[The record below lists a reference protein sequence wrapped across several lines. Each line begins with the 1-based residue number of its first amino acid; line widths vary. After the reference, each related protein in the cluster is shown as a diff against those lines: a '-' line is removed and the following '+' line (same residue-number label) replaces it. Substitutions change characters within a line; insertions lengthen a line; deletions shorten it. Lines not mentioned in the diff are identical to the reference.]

1 MLLVVNIGNSNI
13 RFGIFEG
20 EDCTH
25 SWVMNTKPYK
35 TEDELFSQFK
45 ITYQN
50 YGIAPNDITEI
61 AVGSVVPHL
70 TYPVRKSLSRLH
82 NVKTVLVSRNILT
95 ELISVSP
102 QIGTDLY
109 ANAYYA
115 HKKYEGTKIVVDFG
129 TALTLTC
136 VDGKGELKGVIIA
149 SGVVTSLN
157 SLISATAQLSDVEM
171 RTPVRVLGK
180 TTEASMQS
188 GIVFG
193 FLSMVEGLIDRI
205 NKELGE
211 QTYVIATG
219 GTGHIFA
226 PLTTKIDVY
235 DRLHTIKGLRE
246 LYLIKSLQNNNT
258 SIS

>member
-1 MLLVVNIGNSNI
+1 MILVINIGNSNM
-13 RFGIFEG
+13 RFGIFNG
-20 EDCTH
+20 EEYVN

-45 ITYQN
+45 MTYQN
-50 YGIAPNDITEI
+50 YGINPGDITEI

-82 NVKTVLVSRNILT
+82 NIKTTLVSRNTPT
-95 ELISVSP
+95 ELSSVSP
-102 QIGTDLY
+102 QMGTDLY

-115 HKKYEGTKIVVDFG
+115 YKKYEGTKIVVDFG

-136 VDGKGELKGVIIA
+136 VDKSGEIKGVVI
-149 SGVVTSLN
+149 STGVVTSLN

-171 RTPVRVLGK
+171 RTPKNVLGK
-180 TTEASMQS
+180 TTEECMQS
-188 GIVFG
+188 GIIFG

-211 QTYVIATG
+211 ETYVIATG
-219 GTGHIFA
+219 GVGHIFA
-226 PLTTKIDVY
+226 PLTPKINIY
-235 DRLHTIKGLRE
+235 DRFHTIKGLRE
-246 LYLIKSLQNNNT
+246 LYIKQQQIT
-258 SIS
+258 Q

>member
-13 RFGIFEG
+13 RLGIFKDDE
-20 EDCTH
+20 CVN

-45 ITYQN
+45 MTYRN
-50 YGIAPNDITEI
+50 YGINPADIEEI

-70 TYPVRKSLSRLH
+70 TYPVRKSLARLH
-82 NVKTVLVSRNILT
+82 GVKTILVSRNTDT
-95 ELISVSP
+95 ELTSASP
-102 QIGTDLY
+102 QMGTDLY

-115 HKKYEGTKIVVDFG
+115 HKKYCGNKIIVDFG

-136 VDGKGELKGVIIA
+136 VDKNGEIKGVIIA
-149 SGVVTSLN
+149 AGVVTSLN
-157 SLISATAQLSDVEM
+157 SLIGATAQLSDVEM
-171 RTPVRVLGK
+171 RTPKRVLGK
-180 TTEASMQS
+180 TTEECMQS

-211 QTYVIATG
+211 ETYVVATG
-219 GTGHIFA
+219 GIGHLFA
-226 PLTTKIDVY
+226 PLTTKIDIY
-235 DRLHTIKGLRE
+235 DRFHTIKGLRE
-246 LYLIKSLQNNNT
+246 LYLRLNKQQD
-258 SIS
+258 

>member
-1 MLLVVNIGNSNI
+1 MLLVVNIGNSNM
-13 RFGIFEG
+13 RFGIFKDNEYVN
-20 EDCTH
+20 

-45 ITYQN
+45 MTYQN
-50 YGIAPNDITEI
+50 YGINPNDIDEI

-82 NVKTVLVSRNILT
+82 NIKTVLVSRNTPT
-95 ELISVSP
+95 ELHSMSP
-102 QIGTDLY
+102 QMGTDLY

-115 HKKYEGTKIVVDFG
+115 YKKYAGTKIIVDFG

-136 VDGKGELKGVIIA
+136 VTKEGEIKGVIIA
-149 SGVVTSLN
+149 AGVVTSLN
-157 SLISATAQLSDVEM
+157 SLINATAQLSDVEM
-171 RTPVRVLGK
+171 RTPKRVLGK
-180 TTEASMQS
+180 STEESMQS

-211 QTYVIATG
+211 ETYVIATG
-219 GTGHIFA
+219 GIGHVFA
-226 PLTTKIDVY
+226 PLTTKINVY
-235 DRLHTIKGLRE
+235 DRFHTIKGLRE
-246 LYLIKSLQNNNT
+246 LYLTQKTINQD
-258 SIS
+258 

>member
-1 MLLVVNIGNSNI
+1 M
-13 RFGIFEG
+13 RFGIFNG
-20 EDCTH
+20 EECIN

-45 ITYQN
+45 MTYQN
-50 YGIAPNDITEI
+50 YGINSNDIDEI

-82 NVKTVLVSRNILT
+82 NVKTVLVNRNTST
-95 ELISVSP
+95 ELTSASP
-102 QIGTDLY
+102 QMGTDLY

-115 HKKYEGTKIVVDFG
+115 HKKYEGNKIVVDFG

-136 VDGKGELKGVIIA
+136 VDKKGEIKGVVIA
-149 SGVVTSLN
+149 AGVVTSLN
-157 SLISATAQLSDVEM
+157 SLIHATAQLSDVEM
-171 RTPVRVLGK
+171 RTPKSVLGK
-180 TTEASMQS
+180 TTEECMQS

-211 QTYVIATG
+211 ETYVIATG

-235 DRLHTIKGLRE
+235 DRFHTIKGLRE
-246 LYLIKSLQNNNT
+246 LYLSSL
-258 SIS
+258 SSP

>member
-1 MLLVVNIGNSNI
+1 MLLVINIGNSNM
-13 RFGIFEG
+13 RFGIFNG
-20 EDCTH
+20 DNCAH

-45 ITYQN
+45 MTYQN
-50 YGIAPNDITEI
+50 YGINPSDITQI

-70 TYPVRKSLSRLH
+70 TYPVRQSLTRLH
-82 NVKTVLVSRNILT
+82 NIKTVLVNRNTPT
-95 ELISVSP
+95 ELTSVSP
-102 QIGTDLY
+102 QMGTDLY

-115 HKKYEGTKIVVDFG
+115 HKKYNGTKIVVDFG

-136 VDGKGELKGVIIA
+136 VDRTGEVRGVIIA

-157 SLISATAQLSDVEM
+157 SLINSTAQLSDVEM
-171 RTPVRVLGK
+171 RTPKKVLGK
-180 TTEASMQS
+180 TTEESMQS

-211 QTYVIATG
+211 ETYVIATG
-219 GTGHIFA
+219 GTGHIFG
-226 PLTTKIDVY
+226 PLTPKIDVY
-235 DRLHTIKGLRE
+235 DRFHTIKGLRY
-246 LYLIKSLQNNNT
+246 LYLCQVASNSQ
-258 SIS
+258 S

>member
-1 MLLVVNIGNSNI
+1 MLLVVNVGNSNM
-13 RFGIFEG
+13 RFGIFNG
-20 EDCTH
+20 EECIN

-45 ITYQN
+45 MTYQN
-50 YGIAPNDITEI
+50 YGINSNDIDEI

-82 NVKTVLVSRNILT
+82 NVKTVLVNRNTST
-95 ELISVSP
+95 ELTSASP
-102 QIGTDLY
+102 QMGTDLY

-115 HKKYEGTKIVVDFG
+115 HKKYEGNKIVVDFG

-136 VDGKGELKGVIIA
+136 VDKKGEIKGVVIA
-149 SGVVTSLN
+149 AGVVTSLN
-157 SLISATAQLSDVEM
+157 SLIHATAQLSDVEM
-171 RTPVRVLGK
+171 RTPKSVLGK
-180 TTEASMQS
+180 TTEECMQS

-211 QTYVIATG
+211 ETYVIATG

-235 DRLHTIKGLRE
+235 DRFHTIKGLRE
-246 LYLIKSLQNNNT
+246 LYLSSL
-258 SIS
+258 SSP